1 MAGRR
6 RRQRSKN
13 KHKTASRSDIPS
25 GPTTV
30 HQVPDH
36 LLELVLLRVG
46 SSVALV
52 RAAFTCKRWRRLVA
66 DTAFLARFRS
76 LHAAHVAGH
85 YHVVDRPY
93 REKLPPDGNN
103 QVFVPDPSAADA
115 IDRRHFSLDFLPEC
129 DDSSSWELA
138 DSRGSLLLF
147 YRARTNWT
155 GRLRFP
161 DLVVC
166 EPLSRRYQGI
176 AYPPAMRLHLCFGA
190 FLLDGGAVD
199 ETGGCIGMSN
209 FRVIVAIYEYVAHAR
224 AAPRACVFSS
234 GADGGWSLRQRA
246 AGSGSGGV
254 PLSWF
259 GLINFVGRTRWSLYW
274 TMERDGAVLSL
285 DESTLEFSLAMFPDA
300 VVGWRDELSTFWVIG
315 GEDGAVRVVR
325 MINRDLTVF
334 AQLQGGGEWV
344 TEKVV
349 RLRPADIVAAN
360 ERYILLTPRGET
372 CLFSVELDTLQ
383 AESTHERNRYAGA
396 AYPYELPWPPVLQ
409 ACCAADDTRR
419 RRYR

>member
-6 RRQRSKN
+6 RRQRSSN
-13 KHKTASRSDIPS
+13 KLKLKTASRSDIPS
-25 GPTTV
+25 GPTGV
-30 HQVPDH
+30 HQIPDH

-76 LHAAHVAGH
+76 LHPAHVPGH

-93 REKLPPDGNN
+93 REKPRPDGKN
-103 QVFVPDPSAADA
+103 QVFVPDPLSSTADA
-115 IDRRHFSLDFLPEC
+115 IDGRHFSLDFLPEC
-129 DDSSSWELA
+129 DASSAWELA
-138 DSRGSLLLF
+138 DSRGSLLLL
-147 YRARTNWT
+147 YKTRSDWT
-155 GRLRFP
+155 RQLRFP
-161 DLVVC
+161 DLLVC
-166 EPLSRRYQGI
+166 EPLSRRCQGI

-199 ETGGCIGMSN
+199 DTGGCIGMSN
-209 FRVIVAIYEYVAHAR
+209 FRVIVAVYEDVAHSR
-224 AAPRACVFSS
+224 GAPRACVFSS
-234 GADGGWSLRQRA
+234 GADGGWSLGQRA
-246 AGSGSGGV
+246 AGV
-254 PLSWF
+254 PLSGF
-259 GLINFVGRTRWSLYW
+259 GLITYVGRTRWSRYW
-274 TMERDGAVLSL
+274 KMERGGVVLSL
-285 DESTLEFSLAMFPDA
+285 DEATAEFSLVMFPDT
-300 VVGWRDELSTFWVIG
+300 VVGWRDEFSTFWVIG

-325 MINRDLTVF
+325 MINRDFTVF
-334 AQLQGGGEWV
+334 AQLQGSGEWV

-383 AESTHERNRYAGA
+383 AESTHERNRYAGP
-396 AYPYELPWPPVLQ
+396 AYPYELPWPPALQ
-409 ACCAADDTRR
+409 ACCAADDRR
-419 RRYR
+419 PRRCR

>member
-13 KHKTASRSDIPS
+13 KHKTAARSDIPS

-52 RAAFTCKRWRRLVA
+52 RVAFTCKRWRRLVA

-76 LHAAHVAGH
+76 LHAAHVA
-85 YHVVDRPY
+85 
-93 REKLPPDGNN
+93 
-103 QVFVPDPSAADA
+103 
-115 IDRRHFSLDFLPEC
+115 
-129 DDSSSWELA
+129 
-138 DSRGSLLLF
+138 
-147 YRARTNWT
+147 
-155 GRLRFP
+155 
-161 DLVVC
+161 
-166 EPLSRRYQGI
+166 
-176 AYPPAMRLHLCFGA
+176 
-190 FLLDGGAVD
+190 
-199 ETGGCIGMSN
+199 
-209 FRVIVAIYEYVAHAR
+209 
-224 AAPRACVFSS
+224 
-234 GADGGWSLRQRA
+234 
-246 AGSGSGGV
+246 
-254 PLSWF
+254 
-259 GLINFVGRTRWSLYW
+259 GRTRWSLYW

-325 MINRDLTVF
+325 MINRGLTVF

-360 ERYILLTPRGET
+360 ERYVLLTPRGQT

-383 AESTHERNRYAGA
+383 AESTHERNRCAGA
-396 AYPYELPWPPVLQ
+396 AYPG
-409 ACCAADDTRR
+409 RR
-419 RRYR
+419 ERGHAKCKPDNSLAKPCIGNFIITVTMPSC